1 MKRVLLTG
9 ANGFIGR
16 QAIAPLHEKGYEIH
30 AVSNVA
36 PTADLIY
43 ENVVWHKTNLL
54 DATEID
60 NLCEKVR
67 ASHLLHFAWY
77 VEHGKFWNAPENEI
91 WTAASLNLLASFQKN
106 GGERIVMAG
115 TCAEYEWGKDAILS
129 ESKTPLKPT
138 NFYGECKL
146 ELQKKLA
153 LGGASWAWGRVFFL
167 YGEFESPRRLIAS
180 VINSL
185 LRDEFADC
193 SHGNQVR
200 DFMYVK
206 DVADAFVALLDSG
219 VEGCVNIASGEAAT
233 IKEIVLTIADQLDR
247 REKVRFGTVPT
258 APDEPPS
265 IVADIARLRDEV
277 GWKPRY
283 NLRQGI
289 AETIEWWK
297 NQ

>member
-9 ANGFIGR
+9 ATGFIGR
-16 QAIAPLHEKGYEIH
+16 QAIAPLLGKGYEIH
-30 AVSNVA
+30 AVSTIA

-54 DATEID
+54 DAAEID
-60 NLCEKVR
+60 DLCEKVR

-91 WTAASLNLLASFQKN
+91 WTAASLSLLESFQKN
-106 GGERIVMAG
+106 GGERMVMAG

-138 NFYGECKL
+138 NFYGECKI

-153 LGGASWAWGRVFFL
+153 ASNASWAWGRVFFL
-167 YGEFESPRRLIAS
+167 YGEFEASRRLIAS

-193 SHGNQVR
+193 SHGGQMR

-206 DVADAFVALLDSG
+206 DVADAFVALLDSK
-219 VEGCVNIASGEAAT
+219 VEGCVNIASGESVT
-233 IKEIVLTIADQLDR
+233 IKEIVFMIAEQLCKSD
-247 REKVRFGTVPT
+247 KIRFGTVLT
-258 APDEPPS
+258 TSDEPPS
-265 IVADIARLRDEV
+265 IVADITRLREEV
-277 GWKPRY
+277 GWKPRFS
-283 NLRQGI
+283 LPQGI
-289 AETIEWWK
+289 KETIEWWK